1 MKKRKR
7 RRLLYRSW
15 EHFMRKNDISL
26 RIYLSFVFILI
37 IAVVLLGTIFIHMY
51 QRNYTDSYTM
61 LLTKQGKKISKRVSN
76 MYAKGKLDQYIKYS
90 GYVDELEK
98 AENTDVWIMSNE
110 DAERPLSEDYT
121 NAEMAE
127 GDLTE
132 EMYQVQQGAF
142 HGKIS
147 SSSSYD
153 KAYGMVILRVAV
165 PIFEKDADQVIGCV
179 MMISMI
185 DRQTMGLDE
194 GKHLIIFSAL
204 VAILVS
210 FVIAL
215 ILTRYLS
222 IPINKIKKDINKLA
236 AGEYTEIHAF
246 SRSRQ
251 LMALEEQLNYLSS
264 RLAKSEEERENL
276 EQARRDFFANVSH
289 ELRTPITVV
298 RGYAES
304 LRDGVIV
311 DPNGVDGLYQRMLS
325 ECQGMERLVEDLF
338 ILSKMQN
345 PDFEIAV
352 EPVSLRQ
359 IFSDVARSGRIM
371 GKDKGIIIEVML
383 PEDDP
388 CMMMG
393 DYGRLRQMFMIIVDN
408 AVKFSK
414 DGGKVHIVLKKE
426 EEKLNIS
433 IQDYGVGILAEQL
446 PFIFEKFYKSKMR
459 QNEKGTGLGLMIA
472 KQIALRHGGDIWV
485 ESEPGAGTIFYFSF
499 DELTS
504 MEEYE

>member
-7 RRLLYRSW
+7 HSFLYRKW
-15 EHFMRKNDISL
+15 DRFLYKNDISL
-26 RIYLSFVFILI
+26 RIYLSFVFILMV
-37 IAVVLLGTIFIHMY
+37 AVVLLGTVFIHLY
-51 QRNYTDSYTM
+51 QENYTRSYTI
-61 LLTKQGKKISKRVSN
+61 LLTKQGKRIAGRVST
-76 MYAKGKLDQYIKYS
+76 MYAKGKQNQYSKYS
-90 GYVDELEK
+90 TYVDELEK

-110 DAERPLSEDYT
+110 NAAQPLSEDFT

-132 EMYQVQQGAF
+132 EMYQVQQAAF
-142 HGKIS
+142 RGKIS

-153 KAYGMVILRVAV
+153 KAYGMVTLRVAV
-165 PIFEKDADQVIGCV
+165 PIFEKDSDQVIGCV

-194 GKHLIIFSAL
+194 GKRLIVFSAL
-204 VAILVS
+204 IAILVS

-215 ILTRYLS
+215 LLTRYLS
-222 IPINKIKKDINKLA
+222 IPVNKIKKDINKLA
-236 AGEYTEIHAF
+236 AGKYTEIQTF

-251 LMALEEQLNYLSS
+251 LRALEEQLNYLSS
-264 RLAKSEEERENL
+264 RLAKAEEERENL

-298 RGYAES
+298 RGYTES
-304 LRDGVIV
+304 LRDGVVV

-338 ILSKMQN
+338 VLSKMQN
-345 PDFEIAV
+345 PDFEIEA

-359 IFSDVARSGRIM
+359 IFSDVARGGRMM
-371 GKDKGIIIEVML
+371 GKDKGITVEVTL
-383 PEDDP
+383 PEEDP
-388 CMMMG
+388 CMMRG

-408 AVKFSK
+408 AVKFSG
-414 DGGKVHIVLKKE
+414 DGATVSIVLKKE
-426 EEKLNIS
+426 EGKLKIS
-433 IQDYGVGILAEQL
+433 VQDHGVGISAEQL

-472 KQIALRHGGDIWV
+472 KQIALRHGGDIRV
-485 ESEPGAGTIFYFSF
+485 ESEPGKGSTFYFSF
-499 DELTS
+499 EELTS

>member
-7 RRLLYRSW
+7 QRLVYRLWERLL
-15 EHFMRKNDISL
+15 RKHDISL

-37 IAVVLLGTIFIHMY
+37 VTVVLTGTIFIHMY
-51 QRNYTDSYTM
+51 QKNYTASYTT

-76 MYAKGKLDQYIKYS
+76 MYAKGQQNQYIKYS
-90 GYVDELEK
+90 AYVDELEK
-98 AENTDVWIMSNE
+98 AENTDVWIISNG
-110 DAERPLSEDYT
+110 DADQPLPEDYT
-121 NAEMAE
+121 NAEISE
-127 GDLTE
+127 DDLTE

-165 PIFEKDADQVIGCV
+165 PILEKDTEQVIGCV

-185 DRQTMGLDE
+185 DRQTMGLDA
-194 GKHLIIFSAL
+194 GKRLIVYSAL
-204 VAILVS
+204 AAILVS

-215 ILTRYLS
+215 ILTQYLS
-222 IPINKIKKDINKLA
+222 LPINKIKKDINKLA
-236 AGEYTEIHAF
+236 TGEYTEIQAF

-264 RLAKSEEERENL
+264 QLAKSEKERENL
-276 EQARRDFFANVSH
+276 EQVRRDFFANVSH

-304 LRDGVIV
+304 LRDGVVV
-311 DPNGVDGLYQRMLS
+311 DPNGVEGLYQRMLS

-359 IFSDVARSGRIM
+359 IFDDVARSGRMM
-371 GKDKGIIIEVML
+371 GKDKGISIEVML
-383 PEDDP
+383 PDGDP

-408 AVKFSK
+408 AVKFSE
-414 DGGKVHIVLKKE
+414 DGGVIQIVLQKQ

-433 IQDYGVGILAEQL
+433 IQDHGIGILAEEL

-459 QNEKGTGLGLMIA
+459 QNKKGTGLGLMIA
-472 KQIALRHGGDIWV
+472 KQIALRHGGDIRV
-485 ESEPGAGTIFYFSF
+485 ESEPGTGTVFYFSF
-499 DELTS
+499 EELTV